1 MFSTPKIKSA
11 IVAFVLMLT
20 FSFPILLHAQHD
32 SYMGT
37 ETKLSK
43 AELLLKAES
52 TDFNNSISTRLF
64 HDEKNSYYAVDVSK
78 LPSKYEKIRI
88 LELSFADNAL
98 VSIGSD
104 ENIKYYFFLVN
115 NTLDKSSN
123 EIQKLFNEFSVQ
135 SKTELQAM
143 NDEQIRLWLIQH
155 DKYSKK

>member
-1 MFSTPKIKSA
+1 MFSTTKIKSA
-11 IVAFVLMLT
+11 LVAFVLMFA
-20 FSFPILLHAQHD
+20 FSIPGLLHAQHD

-37 ETKLSK
+37 ETKLSDS
-43 AELLLKAES
+43 ELLSKAES
-52 TDFNNSISTRLF
+52 TDFNDNISTKLF
-64 HDEKNSYYAVDVSK
+64 QDEKNSYFAVDVSK

-104 ENIKYYFFLVN
+104 DSMKYYFFLVN
-115 NTLDKSSN
+115 NTLNKSAD
-123 EIQKLFNEFSVQ
+123 EIEKLFNEYSVQ

-143 NDEQIRLWLIQH
+143 NEEQIRLWLIQH